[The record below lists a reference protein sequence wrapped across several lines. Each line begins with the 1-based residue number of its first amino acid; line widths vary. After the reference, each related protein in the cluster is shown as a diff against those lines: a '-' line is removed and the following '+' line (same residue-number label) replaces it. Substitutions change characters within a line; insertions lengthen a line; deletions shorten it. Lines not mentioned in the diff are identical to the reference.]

1 MESKHPDGI
10 SGPLKTRLS
19 NPKRIYPRPNVA
31 KVNINPQ
38 ISNVIV
44 QLRDSRRAQNLVT
57 RFCEETDLVG
67 SFFAPNRKIKN
78 HVFSG
83 SRNFQRCVT
92 RLRLALP
99 ASHRPLTKIQDC
111 RVSCFHGVSAS
122 HQQPSPNHDKQNGS
136 SGQPSQD
143 TSALHDR
150 LPTKLLEFL
159 KARTAR
165 AEVFEPR
172 LCFGEGHLSLRY
184 ALE

>member
-10 SGPLKTRLS
+10 SGPLKARLS
-19 NPKRIYPRPNVA
+19 NPKRICSCPNVA
-31 KVNINPQ
+31 EVNTNPQ

-44 QLRDSRRAQNLVT
+44 QLRDPRRAQNLVT
-57 RFCEETDLVG
+57 SFREETDLVG
-67 SFFAPNRKIKN
+67 AFFAPDRKIKN
-78 HVFSG
+78 QVFSG

-122 HQQPSPNHDKQNGS
+122 HQQPSPNREKQNCS
-136 SGQPSQD
+136 SRHPSQD
-143 TSALHDR
+143 TSALHRR

-159 KARTAR
+159 KARTA
-165 AEVFEPR
+165 
-172 LCFGEGHLSLRY
+172 
-184 ALE
+184 